1 MHERYTQGLALS
13 SGQEPPSR
21 RVLNGRG
28 LGLRS
33 GCRLRGIQ
41 TRTDD
46 LFELEHPGTNRV
58 RETASNLLAGGGK
71 LVEGGEG
78 VPNHGLEVERTG
90 RLIQGPERFCTVG
103 IELEELVGV
112 RLREVRR

>member
-1 MHERYTQGLALS
+1 MADRASHRKSLS
-13 SGQEPPSR
+13 E
-21 RVLNGRG
+21 
-28 LGLRS
+28 LGCLTGIGVS
-33 GCRLRGIQ
+33 AWDLVVGFAGIQ
-41 TRTDD
+41 ARTDD
-46 LFELEHPGTNRV
+46 RFDLEHTGTYLV

-71 LVEGGEG
+71 LLKGSEC

>member
-1 MHERYTQGLALS
+1 
-13 SGQEPPSR
+13 
-21 RVLNGRG
+21 
-28 LGLRS
+28 
-33 GCRLRGIQ
+33 
-41 TRTDD
+41 
-46 LFELEHPGTNRV
+46 LFEFEHSETNRV